1 MDDTEA
7 LERDERKAHIE
18 RLKREAERLSGGEM
32 LSHVS
37 DDCPPEIAEQFWEQ
51 VVAYEEAEPITLSD
65 ELVKAGHELPAPDE
79 LDDTLLTEK
88 LWELI
93 NVLAARGTYL
103 HSTDHLSDREL
114 YTHLW
119 DESLREPTVMPAIP
133 GFTYHIDIIG
143 SGSEEDIEIYL
154 RYYADEDSRRRWAER
169 WPQDALPPREQPPY
183 DRDARLPQFDFSAA
197 AETDEEEPIN

>member
-1 MDDTEA
+1 MDDTDA
-7 LERDERKAHIE
+7 LEQDERKAPIE
-18 RLKREAERLSGGEM
+18 RLKRQAEQLSGGEM

-37 DDCPPEIAEQFWEQ
+37 DDCPSEIAEQFWEQ
-51 VVAYEEAEPITLSD
+51 VVAYEGAESIMPFD
-65 ELVKAGHELPAPDE
+65 ELVKAGHELPPPDE
-79 LDDTLLTEK
+79 LDDTRLTEK

-103 HSTDHLSDREL
+103 HSTDHLNDREL

-143 SGSEEDIEIYL
+143 SGSEEDIETYL
-154 RYYADEDSRRRWAER
+154 RYYADEDSRRRWAEQ
-169 WPQDALPPREQPPY
+169 WPQAALPPRGQPPY
-183 DRDARLPQFDFSAA
+183 DRDAYLPQFDFSTA
-197 AETDEEEPIN
+197 AETADEEPLN